1 MRKKVLLV
9 DDERRTLTLLAATL
23 DNHELYE
30 VLLAGDGEEA
40 LAVARQ
46 NKPDLVLLDVLMPK
60 KDGYEVC
67 RALKEDT
74 ATARIKVVIV
84 TALAQ
89 QSDQE
94 KARQAGADS
103 YFSKPFSPTELLER
117 VQDLL
122 S

>member
-1 MRKKVLLV
+1 MLLV
-9 DDERRTLTLLAATL
+9 DDEPRTLMLLAATL
-23 DNHELYE
+23 DNQELYE
-30 VLLAGDGEEA
+30 VLLAGDGDEA

-46 NKPDLVLLDVLMPK
+46 KKPDLVLLDVMMPK

-74 ATARIKVVIV
+74 ATARIKVVLV

-94 KARQAGADS
+94 KATQARADS
-103 YFSKPFSPTELLER
+103 YFTKPFSPTELLER